1 MLSNIIKI
9 LKFYITQKSTFLSLM
24 WFYRIFIKKS
34 NARLIKTISKFKIG
48 NKLLVDFINDKSL
61 VIDIGSHGGS
71 WAFFLSKLVKQ
82 GQVICFEALPVYAHA
97 LKKVVFLSG
106 TNNIVVHNY
115 AVSHKSENVFITW
128 LDIKKNR
135 LTGMTRISTK
145 TDQSYQKLKV
155 NGISLDKFFLNS
167 SIGNKHISF
176 IKIDIEG
183 AELFALKGGI
193 NTINKHKPIILM
205 EVCIRHIKNFNY
217 NVKDIYDFFHKIDY
231 VPIMAIHSSEN
242 FVEKSKI
249 DPDFNDD
256 IVFVHKTILGK
267 TNA

>member
-1 MLSNIIKI
+1 MLSNIIKT
-9 LKFYITQKSTFLSLM
+9 LKLYIAQKSTVLSLI

-34 NARLIKTISKFKIG
+34 NARLIKAIFKCKIG
-48 NKLLVDFINDKSL
+48 NKLLVDLINDKSL

-82 GQVICFEALPVYAHA
+82 GQVICFEALPVYADA
-97 LKKVVFLSG
+97 LKKVIFISSTKNVL
-106 TNNIVVHNY
+106 VHNY
-115 AVSHKSENVFITW
+115 AVSHKSESVFITW
-128 LDIKKNR
+128 LDTKKNR

-167 SIGNKHISF
+167 SIDNKHISF
-176 IKIDIEG
+176 IKMDIEG

-205 EVCIRHIKNFNY
+205 EVCIKHIKNFNY
-217 NVKDIYDFFHKIDY
+217 NVRNIYDFFYKINY
-231 VPIMAIHSSEN
+231 IPVTALN
-242 FVEKSKI
+242 TSKDFI
-249 DPDFNDD
+249 KRSKTDPNFNDD
-256 IVFVHKTILGK
+256 IVFVHKTLVGK

>member
-9 LKFYITQKSTFLSLM
+9 LKLYIAQKSTFLSLI

-34 NARLIKTISKFKIG
+34 NARLIKTIFKCKIG
-48 NKLLVDFINDKSL
+48 NKLLVDFINDKSV

-82 GQVICFEALPVYAHA
+82 GQVICFEALPVYANA
-97 LKKVVFLSG
+97 LKKAIFLSG
-106 TNNIVVHNY
+106 TNNVVVHNY
-115 AVSHKSENVFITW
+115 AVSHKSESIFITW
-128 LDIKKNR
+128 LDTEKNR

-145 TDQSYQKLKV
+145 TDYSYQKLKV
-155 NGISLDKFFLNS
+155 NGISLDNFFLNS
-167 SIGNKHISF
+167 SIGNKHISL

-193 NTINKHKPIILM
+193 NTINEHKPIILM
-205 EVCIRHIKNFNY
+205 EVCIKHIKNFNY
-217 NVKDIYDFFHKIDY
+217 NVINIYDFFYKINYIPVTALHTSTDF
-231 VPIMAIHSSEN
+231 IN
-242 FVEKSKI
+242 RSKT
-249 DPDFNDD
+249 DPNFNDD
-256 IVFVHKTILGK
+256 LIFVHKTFLGK